1 MLQQYR
7 GVFEFG
13 GCVCRD
19 TEFRTGAHAV
29 WLVFV
34 SVNQVLVRLWTR
46 VPGTGSGAMA
56 CVSMT
61 RQSACSP
68 RVMARCS
75 MACLTGK
82 CVPCGMAAPVIGGEG
97 SEALCE
103 RLTGS
108 RGSMIAQVVA
118 VRRGSRRSCMCER
131 AIPQDHRGRDASPV

>member
-1 MLQQYR
+1 VAAPGGTQSSCL
-7 GVFEFG
+7 GV
-13 GCVCRD
+13 C
-19 TEFRTGAHAV
+19 AV
-29 WLVFV
+29 LLVFV
-34 SVNQVLVRLWTR
+34 SVNQVLVRLWAR
-46 VPGTGSGAMA
+46 VPGTGSGARA

-103 RLTGS
+103 RLIGS
-108 RGSMIAQVVA
+108 GGSGAARAAAETPGSKQSCYVRESDTAGSSNRGANLV
-118 VRRGSRRSCMCER
+118 
-131 AIPQDHRGRDASPV
+131 